1 MAGRQ
6 SHRALEQ
13 LRVQRQQQQ
22 QQKQRQQQQLPC
34 GCSRSSSP
42 AAKSA
47 PSADVMDICVEPWMG
62 RLGATARSRAT
73 APTSCTM
80 AASTPAR
87 ASSRASRS
95 SWGSSSSNTCPTAA
109 AAARTQ
115 VYHTC
120 LGADYPASAVQLG
133 ACSGSA
139 CAACCPPPPHSPQ
152 CSSLLTRMLTAT
164 YPLTPRECK
173 YLITS
178 SKSSGSKF
186 AALWW
191 ASKRADAAQRWVQG
205 GGPHWCA

>member
-6 SHRALEQ
+6 SHQALEQ
-13 LRVQRQQQQ
+13 LQVQRQQ

-109 AAARTQ
+109 AAAAAARTQ

-120 LGADYPASAVQLG
+120 LGADYPAAAVQLG
-133 ACSGSA
+133 SCLS
-139 CAACCPPPPHSPQ
+139 
-152 CSSLLTRMLTAT
+152 
-164 YPLTPRECK
+164 
-173 YLITS
+173 LITICRCRRIIRL
-178 SKSSGSKF
+178 KH
-186 AALWW
+186 
-191 ASKRADAAQRWVQG
+191 R
-205 GGPHWCA
+205 